1 MKKILLLIIALGWV
15 ILSQAANSNASAG
28 DQLQFRSS
36 GHALLFNK
44 DGFTAAGATHA
55 LKVSFVHAQG
65 VTPVGVGDSTA
76 TGNAMPVPA
85 GVPKQPADKTPLLK
99 QVTYNNL
106 WKGVTLTY
114 KASPQGVLESTYR
127 LDPDK
132 AGRVDASQIGL
143 RYNRDLSLDGSGNLV
158 VSYPNGT
165 VSESAPIAW
174 QTINGQRQKVKV
186 SFRLNG
192 KREAGFTLGDYT
204 AGIPVEIDPTLSYQT
219 FLGANNTNVHTI
231 TVDGSGNVYVGGDS
245 ATPWGSPIRAFSSG
259 SLDGFVAKLSA
270 NGDLLWNT
278 FLGSSDYDV
287 VNSIVVDGNGNVYV
301 GETSYSTWGSPITYF
316 SNNTS
321 VVAKLTSDGA
331 LLWNTF
337 LGSGSGIRN
346 VRGVAVDSSGNV
358 YAGVDNGFVAKLST
372 DGTLLWNTF
381 LGGSAGNGNICGI
394 AVDGSANVYVGGNSS
409 SSWGSPIVPY
419 DASLYAKNGFVAKL
433 TSAGALMWNTFL
445 AGGKSVINTIHVD
458 GTGNVYVGGYS
469 SSTGLVAKLTSDG
482 SFLWNIF
489 LGSSSMGFS
498 NVYGIGVD
506 GSGNVYVG
514 GYSGET
520 WGSPI
525 RAYTNGYNGDPISEM
540 DDGFMAKLTSN
551 GDLLLNTFLGNHT
564 FDAVN
569 GIAVDGSGNWY
580 VGGTSSTAWGAPI
593 RAFGGSGGS
602 YGTDGFVAK
611 NFGMYVTAPMVTT
624 LAIGYYNATSAT
636 LGGNV
641 NADNGTTVI
650 DNGAI
655 VTERGVV
662 YSPTNTIPTIGGT
675 DVIQNANGTGT
686 GSFNKNISGLSPNTT
701 YYVRA
706 YAINAVGTSYG
717 SVQSFKTK
725 LLPVITWSNPA
736 DITYGTALS
745 ATQLNATANVPGTF
759 VYSPVL
765 GTVLNVGS
773 SQPLTVTFTP
783 TDATKYSTETKTVNI
798 TVIGIAPSNLSYATP
813 VVYVTGKPIPALSP
827 TVTGSPV
834 ISYTVSPALPAG
846 LTLNT
851 TTGIISGTPTTVT
864 AAANYQVT
872 ATNNIGN
879 TAFAISITIND
890 GTTIGVAPANLSY
903 ASPVVY
909 VTGKSI
915 PALRPTVTGG
925 AVSNYSVSPALPAG
939 LTLNA
944 TTGIISGTPTTV
956 TAKNNYLI
964 TATNANGSTAYAV
977 SITINDLATTT
988 GVAPANL
995 TYASPVVYIT
1005 GKSIPTLSPTVTG
1018 GAVNSYSVSPA
1029 LPTGLILNAS
1039 TGIISGIPT
1048 VVTPTA
1054 NYQVT
1059 ATNNVGST
1067 AFAISITINDG
1078 TTTGVAPANL
1088 SYTSPVVYVIG
1099 KSISALS
1106 PTVTGGAVSSYG
1118 VSPALP
1124 AGLTLDATTGI
1135 ISGTPTTV
1143 TAKNNYLIT
1152 ATNANGSTTY
1162 AVSITINNAAT
1173 TTGVAPAN
1181 LTYASPVVYIKGKSI
1196 PALIPTVTG
1205 GSVSSYSVSP
1215 ALPAG
1220 LTLNASTGIISG
1232 TPTVVT
1238 AAANYQV
1245 TATNNIGS
1253 TAFAISI
1260 TINDA
1265 ATTTGVAPANLS
1277 YATPVVYVT
1286 GKSIPALIPT
1296 VIGGAVSN
1304 YSVSPALP
1312 AGLSLDPATGII
1324 SGTPTTVTARANY
1337 LVTATNADG
1346 STAYAVSITIND
1358 AATTTGI
1365 APANLTY
1372 ATPVVYVTGKSI
1384 PVLIPTVIGGAV
1396 SSYSVTPA
1404 LPTGLT
1410 LNTITGIISGTP
1422 TAVTAASTYLVAATN
1437 ANGSTTSAVSIT
1449 IIDASTTTGVAPSNL
1464 RYTTPMV
1471 YIAGTA
1477 ITDLIPGV
1485 IGTVDSYSVSPALP
1499 AGLLIDPATGIISGT
1514 PTAASVATNYLVTA
1528 KNANGSTTFS
1538 VNIEVSAPPRNLRY
1552 ATPVVYIAGTAIANL
1567 SPDVIGTVDSYSVSP
1582 DLPEGLS
1589 LDPATGI
1596 ISGTPTVV
1604 TAADNYLVTAT
1615 NNVGSTAFAV
1625 SITINDG
1632 SIITGV
1638 SPANLSYTSPVVY
1651 ITGKSISALIPT
1663 VRGGAV
1669 TSYSVSPALPA
1680 GLILDPATGIISGT
1694 PTTVT
1699 AKDSYLV
1706 TATNAD
1712 GSTTYAVSITIIDA
1726 ATTTG
1731 VAPANLTYATPVV
1744 YVTGKSI
1751 PALIPTVIGGT
1762 VNNYSVSPALPTGLT
1777 LNATTGI
1784 ISGTPTAVTAAAN
1797 YQVTATNN
1805 VGSTAFAVSIT
1816 INDAATATGVAPA
1829 NLSYTSPVVY
1839 VTGKSISALI
1849 PTVRG
1854 GAVSSYSVSPAL
1866 PAGLTLDPAIGII
1879 SGTPTTVTTR
1889 DNYLVTATNADG
1901 STTYAVSI
1909 TIIDAATTT
1918 GVAPAN
1924 LTYATPVV
1932 YVRGKSIPALIPII
1946 IGGAVSSY
1954 SVSPALPAG
1963 LTLDVTTGIISGTPT
1978 VVSAAANYQVTATNN
1993 VGSTAFAIS
2002 ITINDGS
2009 ITTGVAPANLSYT
2022 SPVVYVTGKSISALS
2037 PTVTGGAVSSYSVS
2051 PALPAGLTL
2060 DPATGIISGTPTTVT
2075 ARDNYLVTATNA
2087 NGSTAY
2093 AVSITINDVATT
2105 TGVAPANLT
2114 YASPVVYVTGKSIPA
2129 LIPTV
2134 IGAAV
2139 SSYSVSPALPAGLT
2153 LDATTGIIS
2162 GTPTIVSAAANYT
2175 VTATNNVGSTA
2186 FAVSI
2191 TINDAATTTGVAPA
2205 NLSYTSPVVY
2215 VTGKSI
2221 SALSPTVIG
2230 GAVSSYSVSP
2240 ALPAGLTLDA
2250 TTGIIFGTPTT
2261 VTAKANYLVTATNAD
2276 GSTAYAVSI
2285 TINDP
2290 ATTTGVAPAN
2300 LTYASPVVYAAE
2312 TAIAN
2317 LIPDVIGTVDSYTV
2331 SPALPAGL
2339 LIDATTGV
2347 ISGTPSVGSVATNY
2361 LVTATNAN
2369 GSTTFSVNIRVSA
2382 PPRNLSYATPV
2393 VYSAGAAIANLT
2405 PELIGTV
2412 DSYSV
2417 SPALPAGLSI
2427 NAATGIIS
2435 GTPTAA
2441 SVAANYLL
2449 SATNADGFTT
2459 FSVNLTVNAAGVTTG
2474 VAPSNLSYA
2483 TPVVYT
2489 AGTTIASMTP
2499 SVIGTVDSYSV
2510 SPALPAGLSI
2520 NTATGI
2526 ISGTPS
2532 AASVATNYLVT
2543 ATNANGS
2550 TTFRVNITVNAAG
2563 TTTGVAPANLTY
2575 TTPVVYV
2582 TGKSISA
2589 LIPTVIGGAVS
2600 SYSVS
2605 PALPDGLTLDA
2616 TTGIISGTPTTVTAA
2631 ANYLVT
2637 ATNNVG
2643 STAFVVSITI
2653 NDAGTTTGVAPAN
2666 LTYASPVVYVTGKSI
2681 SALSPTVMGAAVSS
2695 YSVSPALP
2703 AGLSID
2709 ASTGIISGIPT
2720 VVTAAANYL
2729 VTATN
2734 TSGSTAFAVSITIND
2749 ASATT
2754 GVAPANLSYTS
2765 PVVYVTG
2772 KSIPALIPT
2781 VIGGAV
2787 SSYSISPAL
2796 PAGLTLDATTGIIS
2810 GTPTTVTAKDNYLV
2824 TATNNVGSTAFAVSI
2839 TINDAATTTGV
2850 APANLSYA
2858 SPVVYVTGKSISALS
2873 PTVMGAA
2880 VSSYSVSPAL
2890 PAGLTLD
2897 ATTGIISGTPTA
2909 VTAATNYLVTAT
2921 NASGSTAY
2929 AVSITINDASATTGV
2944 APANLTYASPVV
2956 YVTGKSIPALSPTV
2970 MGAAVSS
2977 YSVSPALPAGLTLN
2991 ATTGI
2996 ISGTPT
3002 TVTAK
3007 DNYLVTATNNVG
3019 STAFAVSITINDAAT
3034 TTGVAPAN
3042 LSYASPVVYVTGK
3055 SISALSPTVTGG
3067 AVSSYSVSPALPAGL
3082 TLDGTTGIISGTP
3095 TTVTAAANY
3104 LVTATNNVGSTA
3116 YAVSITINDASATT
3130 GVAPA
3135 NLTYATP
3142 VVYVTG
3148 KSISALIP
3156 TVIGGVVSSYSV
3168 SPVLP
3173 AGLTLNAT
3181 TGIISGTPTAVTA
3194 KNNYLVTATN
3204 NVGSTAFAVSIT
3216 INDAATTTGV
3226 APANLSYA
3234 SPVVYVTGKSIS
3246 ALSPT
3251 VTGGAVSSYSVSPAL
3266 PAGLTLDGTT
3276 GIISGTP
3283 TTVTAKANY
3292 LVTATNN
3299 VGSTAYA
3306 VSITINDVATTT
3318 GVAPANLSYTSP
3330 VVYVTG
3336 KSILALNPTVTGGA
3350 VSSYSVSPAL
3360 PAGLSIN
3367 ATTGIIGGT
3376 PTAASVAANYLV
3388 TATNANGS
3396 TTFSV
3401 NLTVNAAG
3409 VTVGVAPGNLSY
3421 ATPVV
3426 YTVGTTIASLTPSVI
3441 GTVDSYSVSPALPAG
3456 LSINAA
3462 TGIISG
3468 TPASAS
3474 VATNYFVTA
3483 TNANGSTTFRV
3494 NLTINA
3500 AGVST
3505 GVAPSNLSYATP
3517 VVYTAGT
3524 TIASMTPEVIGT
3536 VDSYSV
3542 SPALP
3547 AGLSINTATGIIGG
3561 TPSAASVATNYLVTA
3576 TNANGSTTFRVN
3588 LTVNAAGVTTGVA
3601 PGNLSYAT
3609 PVVYNVG
3616 TTIASLTPTVIGTVG
3631 GYSVSPALP
3640 AGLSINAA
3648 TGIISGTPSA
3658 ISVAANYLVTAM
3670 NANGSTTFSVSIAVK
3685 GPKIAGD
3692 KNGDGKITAPEI
3704 AGDVDGDGK
3713 ITFPEIAGDTDGDG
3727 KITAPEIAG
3736 DTNGDGKITAPE
3748 IAGDIDGNGKID
3760 GAEIAGDINGDGII
3774 DNGEVVGDTGGDGKI
3789 TAPEI
3794 LGDANG
3800 NAVLDGAEITPVIM
3814 SGATTLKL
3822 CPDDNI
3828 ACTNYN
3834 ANLIYQWSKDGSPIT
3849 GAAGQTLTVPV
3860 GGDGKYSLTVRDRG
3874 ASSFINSSAVVSVSV
3889 YTITTPIIVEK
3900 KKSGNISIL
3909 IVDNSKNGYKGYAW
3923 TYADGSALP
3932 GDIANDRQFLV
3943 LAPSHFDEK
3952 FMVTITDNNSCKAT
3966 SGIAYPT
3973 VRNIK
3978 ANVYPSINS
3987 GAFKVSLT
3995 DVQEGSLIVR
4005 VYNQTGTQNKTYVF
4019 KDVTAETAYQIN
4031 ADSFVPGTYLVEVS
4045 LGDFKE
4051 TQKIIIQH

>member
-15 ILSQAANSNASAG
+15 IALQAVNSKASAG

-44 DGFTAAGATHA
+44 DGFTAAGTTHA
-55 LKVSFVHAQG
+55 LKVSFVHARG
-65 VTPVGVGDSTA
+65 VTPVGVGDSTS

-85 GVPKQPADKTPLLK
+85 GMPKQPVDKTPLLK

-127 LDPDK
+127 LMPDK

-158 VSYPNGT
+158 ISYPNGT
-165 VSESAPIAW
+165 VSESAPVAW
-174 QTINGQRQKVKV
+174 QTINGQRQKVDV
-186 SFRLNG
+186 SFQLNG

-204 AGIPVEIDPTLSYQT
+204 AGIPVEIDPTLSWTT
-219 FLGANNTNVHTI
+219 FLGGSGADYLYAIAADAAGNVYVGGYSSATWGSPIRPFTGNQDGYVAKLSSDGVLLWNTFLGGMSNDFVRAI
-231 TVDGSGNVYVGGDS
+231 TVDGSGNVYVGGYTAFDMYNPGS
-245 ATPWGSPIRAFSSG
+245 WGSPIRPYTVG
-259 SLDGFVAKLSA
+259 DGFVS
-270 NGDLLWNT
+270 
-278 FLGSSDYDV
+278 
-287 VNSIVVDGNGNVYV
+287 
-301 GETSYSTWGSPITYF
+301 
-316 SNNTS
+316 
-321 VVAKLTSDGA
+321 KLTSSGA

-337 LGSGSGIRN
+337 LGGMSGEEQI
-346 VRGVAVDSSGNV
+346 
-358 YAGVDNGFVAKLST
+358 Y
-372 DGTLLWNTF
+372 
-381 LGGSAGNGNICGI
+381 GI
-394 AVDGSANVYVGGNSS
+394 A
-409 SSWGSPIVPY
+409 
-419 DASLYAKNGFVAKL
+419 
-433 TSAGALMWNTFL
+433 
-445 AGGKSVINTIHVD
+445 
-458 GTGNVYVGGYS
+458 
-469 SSTGLVAKLTSDG
+469 
-482 SFLWNIF
+482 
-489 LGSSSMGFS
+489 
-498 NVYGIGVD
+498 VD

-514 GYSGET
+514 GTSGGS

-525 RAYTNGYNGDPISEM
+525 VDHTVASGDPTDVFVAKLSTGGALLWNTFFGGEGLPDGISGIAM
-540 DDGFMAKLTSN
+540 DNSSNVYVLGSSQTSWGSPIESYPPSGSVVSFVAKLTSV
-551 GDLLLNTFLGNHT
+551 GGLSWNTFITDKFYG
-564 FDAVN
+564 N
-569 GIAVDGSGNWY
+569 GIAVDGSGNVYLGGFSYATWGSPINAHVIANSNSSADACLLKLSTNGVLLWNTFLGGVSGDNISKVTFDSSGNVY
-580 VGGTSSTAWGAPI
+580 VAGTSGATWGSPI
-593 RAFGGSGGS
+593 RAFNSYGAHYSENNFVARLTSNGVLSMNTFYGNGKMPPTTGIAMDGSDNVYVGGSASFAWGS
-602 YGTDGFVAK
+602 PIKDFTAVVDVHVAK
-611 NFGMYVTAPMVTT
+611 NLGMSVTTPAVTTTAISTYNASSATMGGNITDDGGATVTA
-624 LAIGYYNATSAT
+624 
-636 LGGNV
+636 
-641 NADNGTTVI
+641 
-650 DNGAI
+650 
-655 VTERGVV
+655 RGVL
-662 YSPTNTIPTIGGT
+662 YSSTNSTPTIGDA
-675 DVIQNANGTGT
+675 DVTPDANGNGS
-686 GSFNKNISGLSPNTT
+686 GSFSKTISGLSANAT

-706 YAINAVGTSYG
+706 YAINSVGTSYG

-725 LLPVITWSNPA
+725 QLPVITWSNPA

-765 GTVLNVGS
+765 GTVLSVGS
-773 SQPLTVTFTP
+773 SQPLAVTFTP
-783 TDATKYSTETKTVNI
+783 TDVTNYSTETKTVNI

-827 TVTGSPV
+827 TV
-834 ISYTVSPALPAG
+834 
-846 LTLNT
+846 N
-851 TTGIISGTPTTVT
+851 SGG
-864 AAANYQVT
+864 AAN
-872 ATNNIGN
+872 
-879 TAFAISITIND
+879 S
-890 GTTIGVAPANLSY
+890 
-903 ASPVVY
+903 
-909 VTGKSI
+909 
-915 PALRPTVTGG
+915 
-925 AVSNYSVSPALPAG
+925 YSVSPALPAG

-944 TTGIISGTPTTV
+944 TTGIISGTPTVV
-956 TAKNNYLI
+956 TAAANYLI
-964 TATNANGSTAYAV
+964 TATNIYGSATFNVNLTVNAAGVTA
-977 SITINDLATTT
+977 

-995 TYASPVVYIT
+995 TYASPVVYVT
-1005 GKSIPTLSPTVTG
+1005 GKSIP
-1018 GAVNSYSVSPA
+1018 
-1029 LPTGLILNAS
+1029 
-1039 TGIISGIPT
+1039 
-1048 VVTPTA
+1048 
-1054 NYQVT
+1054 
-1059 ATNNVGST
+1059 
-1067 AFAISITINDG
+1067 
-1078 TTTGVAPANL
+1078 
-1088 SYTSPVVYVIG
+1088 
-1099 KSISALS
+1099 ALS
-1106 PTVTGGAVSSYG
+1106 PTVMGGAVSSYS

-1143 TAKNNYLIT
+1143 TAKNNYLVT
-1152 ATNANGSTTY
+1152 ATNNVGSTAF
-1162 AVSITINNAAT
+1162 AVSITVNDVVTI
-1173 TTGVAPAN
+1173 TGVAPAN
-1181 LTYASPVVYIKGKSI
+1181 LSYTSPVVYVTGKSI
-1196 PALIPTVTG
+1196 SALSPTVTG
-1205 GSVSSYSVSP
+1205 GAVSSYSVSP
-1215 ALPAG
+1215 ALPTG
-1220 LTLNASTGIISG
+1220 LSLNATTGIISG
-1232 TPTVVT
+1232 TPTAVT

-1265 ATTTGVAPANLS
+1265 SITTGVAPANLT

-1286 GKSIPALIPT
+1286 GTSIPALSPT
-1296 VIGGAVSN
+1296 VRGGAVSN

-1324 SGTPTTVTARANY
+1324 SGTPTAVTAVASY
-1337 LVTATNADG
+1337 LVTATNNLG
-1346 STAYAVSITIND
+1346 STAFAVSITIND

-1372 ATPVVYVTGKSI
+1372 ATPVVYVTGTSI
-1384 PVLIPTVIGGAV
+1384 PALSPTVIGGAV

-1422 TAVTAASTYLVAATN
+1422 TVVTAAANYLVAATN
-1437 ANGSTTSAVSIT
+1437 AKGSTTSAVSIT
-1449 IIDASTTTGVAPSNL
+1449 INNASTTTGVAPSNL

-1471 YIAGTA
+1471 YIEGTA
-1477 ITDLIPGV
+1477 IANLIPDV

-1499 AGLLIDPATGIISGT
+1499 AGLLIDASTGIISGT

-1567 SPDVIGTVDSYSVSP
+1567 LPDVIGTVGSYSVSP

-1669 TSYSVSPALPA
+1669 SSYSVSPALPA
-1680 GLILDPATGIISGT
+1680 GLTLDPATGIISGT

-1699 AKDSYLV
+1699 AKDNYLV
-1706 TATNAD
+1706 TASNAD
-1712 GSTTYAVSITIIDA
+1712 GSTTYAVSITINDV

-1731 VAPANLTYATPVV
+1731 VAPANLA
-1744 YVTGKSI
+1744 
-1751 PALIPTVIGGT
+1751 
-1762 VNNYSVSPALPTGLT
+1762 
-1777 LNATTGI
+1777 
-1784 ISGTPTAVTAAAN
+1784 
-1797 YQVTATNN
+1797 
-1805 VGSTAFAVSIT
+1805 
-1816 INDAATATGVAPA
+1816 
-1829 NLSYTSPVVY
+1829 
-1839 VTGKSISALI
+1839 
-1849 PTVRG
+1849 
-1854 GAVSSYSVSPAL
+1854 
-1866 PAGLTLDPAIGII
+1866 
-1879 SGTPTTVTTR
+1879 
-1889 DNYLVTATNADG
+1889 
-1901 STTYAVSI
+1901 
-1909 TIIDAATTT
+1909 
-1918 GVAPAN
+1918 
-1924 LTYATPVV
+1924 YATPVV
-1932 YVRGKSIPALIPII
+1932 YVRGKSIPALIPTV

-1963 LTLDVTTGIISGTPT
+1963 LTLNATTGIISGTPT
-1978 VVSAAANYQVTATNN
+1978 VVTAAANYQVTATNN
-1993 VGSTAFAIS
+1993 IGSTAFAVS
-2002 ITINDGS
+2002 ITINDAAT
-2009 ITTGVAPANLSYT
+2009 TTGVAPANLSYT

-2037 PTVTGGAVSSYSVS
+2037 PTVRGGAVISYSVS

-2060 DPATGIISGTPTTVT
+2060 DGTTGIISGTPTTVT

-2093 AVSITINDVATT
+2093 AVSITVNDVATT

-2114 YASPVVYVTGKSIPA
+2114 YATPVVYVRGKSIPALSPTVIGGAVSSYSVSPALPAGLTLDPATGIISGIPTTVTAAANYTVTATNASGSTAFAVSITINDGSTTTGVAPANLSYASPVVYVTGKSISALSPTVMGAAVTSYSVSPTLPAGLTFNTATGVISGTPTTVTAKDNYLVTASNADGSTTYAVSITINDVATSTGVAPANLTYATPVVYVTGKSIPA
-2129 LIPTV
+2129 LSPMVT
-2134 IGAAV
+2134 GGAV

-2162 GTPTIVSAAANYT
+2162 GTPTVVSAAANYQ

-2250 TTGIIFGTPTT
+2250 TTGIIMGTPTT
-2261 VTAKANYLVTATNAD
+2261 VTAKDNYLVTATNAN
-2276 GSTAYAVSI
+2276 GSTAFAISI
-2285 TINDP
+2285 TINDV

-2300 LTYASPVVYAAE
+2300 LTYATPMVYAVE

-2317 LIPDVIGTVDSYTV
+2317 LVPDVIGTVDSYSV

-2369 GSTTFSVNIRVSA
+2369 GSTTFNVNIRVSA

-2412 DSYSV
+2412 DSYNV

-2435 GTPTAA
+2435 GTPTAP
-2441 SVAANYLL
+2441 SVAANYLV

-2459 FSVNLTVNAAGVTTG
+2459 FSVNLTVNATGVTTG
-2474 VAPSNLSYA
+2474 VAPGNLSYA

-2489 AGTTIASMTP
+2489 AGTAIASMTP

-2510 SPALPAGLSI
+2510 SPVLPTGLNI
-2520 NTATGI
+2520 DAATGI

-2575 TTPVVYV
+2575 
-2582 TGKSISA
+2582 
-2589 LIPTVIGGAVS
+2589 
-2600 SYSVS
+2600 
-2605 PALPDGLTLDA
+2605 
-2616 TTGIISGTPTTVTAA
+2616 
-2631 ANYLVT
+2631 
-2637 ATNNVG
+2637 
-2643 STAFVVSITI
+2643 IT
-2653 NDAGTTTGVAPAN
+2653 
-2666 LTYASPVVYVTGKSI
+2666 
-2681 SALSPTVMGAAVSS
+2681 
-2695 YSVSPALP
+2695 
-2703 AGLSID
+2703 
-2709 ASTGIISGIPT
+2709 
-2720 VVTAAANYL
+2720 
-2729 VTATN
+2729 
-2734 TSGSTAFAVSITIND
+2734 
-2749 ASATT
+2749 
-2754 GVAPANLSYTS
+2754 

-2796 PAGLTLDATTGIIS
+2796 PAGLSINSTTGIIS
-2810 GTPTTVTAKDNYLV
+2810 GTPTTVAAKANYLV
-2824 TATNNVGSTAFAVSI
+2824 SATNANGSTTYVISI

-2850 APANLSYA
+2850 APANLSY
-2858 SPVVYVTGKSISALS
+2858 T
-2873 PTVMGAA
+2873 
-2880 VSSYSVSPAL
+2880 
-2890 PAGLTLD
+2890 
-2897 ATTGIISGTPTA
+2897 
-2909 VTAATNYLVTAT
+2909 
-2921 NASGSTAY
+2921 
-2929 AVSITINDASATTGV
+2929 
-2944 APANLTYASPVV
+2944 
-2956 YVTGKSIPALSPTV
+2956 
-2970 MGAAVSS
+2970 
-2977 YSVSPALPAGLTLN
+2977 
-2991 ATTGI
+2991 
-2996 ISGTPT
+2996 
-3002 TVTAK
+3002 
-3007 DNYLVTATNNVG
+3007 
-3019 STAFAVSITINDAAT
+3019 
-3034 TTGVAPAN
+3034 
-3042 LSYASPVVYVTGK
+3042 SPVVYVTGK

-3082 TLDGTTGIISGTP
+3082 TLDATTGIISGTPTVVTAATNYQVTATNNVGSTAYAVLITINDASATTGVAPANLSYTSPVVYVTGKSIPALIPTVMGAAVSNYSVSPALPAGLTLDVTTGIISGTPTVVSAAANYQVTATNNVGSTAFAVSITINDGSITTGVAPANLSYTSPVVYVTGKSISALIPTVTGGAVSSYSVSSALPIGLTLDATTGIISGTP
-3095 TTVTAAANY
+3095 TTVTAKDNY
-3104 LVTATNNVGSTA
+3104 LVTATNASGSTA

-3135 NLTYATP
+3135 NLTYTTP

-3148 KSISALIP
+3148 KSIP
-3156 TVIGGVVSSYSV
+3156 
-3168 SPVLP
+3168 
-3173 AGLTLNAT
+3173 
-3181 TGIISGTPTAVTA
+3181 
-3194 KNNYLVTATN
+3194 
-3204 NVGSTAFAVSIT
+3204 
-3216 INDAATTTGV
+3216 
-3226 APANLSYA
+3226 
-3234 SPVVYVTGKSIS
+3234 

-3251 VTGGAVSSYSVSPAL
+3251 VTGGAVSSYTVSPGL
-3266 PAGLTLDGTT
+3266 PAGLTLNPAT

-3283 TTVTAKANY
+3283 TVVTAAANY
-3292 LVTATNN
+3292 QVIATNGS
-3299 VGSTAYA
+3299 GSTAYA
-3306 VSITINDVATTT
+3306 VSITINDGSITS
-3318 GVAPANLSYTSP
+3318 GVAPANLTYATP

-3336 KSILALNPTVTGGA
+3336 KSISALNPTVTGGA

-3360 PAGLSIN
+3360 PAGLILDG
-3367 ATTGIIGGT
+3367 TTGIISGIPT
-3376 PTAASVAANYLV
+3376 VVTAASNYLV
-3388 TATNANGS
+3388 TATNASGS
-3396 TTFSV
+3396 TAYAVSITINDASATTGV
-3401 NLTVNAAG
+3401 APANLSYTTPVVYVTGKSIPALSPTVTGGAVSSYTVSPSLPAGLTLNPATGIISGTPTVVTAATNYLVTATNASGSTAYA
-3409 VTVGVAPGNLSY
+3409 VSITINDASATTGVAPGNLSY

-3426 YTVGTTIASLTPSVI
+3426 YTAGTAIASL
-3441 GTVDSYSVSPALPAG
+3441 
-3456 LSINAA
+3456 
-3462 TGIISG
+3462 
-3468 TPASAS
+3468 
-3474 VATNYFVTA
+3474 
-3483 TNANGSTTFRV
+3483 
-3494 NLTINA
+3494 
-3500 AGVST
+3500 
-3505 GVAPSNLSYATP
+3505 
-3517 VVYTAGT
+3517 
-3524 TIASMTPEVIGT
+3524 TPEVIGT

-3542 SPALP
+3542 SPVLP
-3547 AGLSINTATGIIGG
+3547 TGLSINAATGIISG

-3588 LTVNAAGVTTGVA
+3588 LTINAAGVTVGVAPSNLRYATPVVYTAGTTIASLTPEVIGTVDSYSVSPVLPTGLSIDAATGIISGTPTAASVATNYLVTATNANGSATFRVNLTVNAAGVTTGVA

-3609 PVVYNVG
+3609 PVVYTAG
-3616 TTIASLTPTVIGTVG
+3616 TAIANLTPEVTGTVDS
-3631 GYSVSPALP
+3631 YSVSPALP
-3640 AGLSINAA
+3640 AGLSINAT

-3658 ISVAANYLVTAM
+3658 ASVATNYFVTAT
-3670 NANGSTTFSVSIAVK
+3670 NGNGSTTFSVSIAVE

-3692 KNGDGKITAPEI
+3692 KNGDGKITFPEIAGDKDGDGKITFPEIAGDLDGDGKIIAPEIAGDTNGDGKITAPEI

-3760 GAEIAGDINGDGII
+3760 DAEIAGDINGDGII

-3794 LGDANG
+3794 LGDTNG
-3800 NAVLDGAEITPVIM
+3800 NAVLDGAEITPIIM

-3822 CPDDNI
+3822 CPGDNI

-3834 ANLIYQWSKDGSPIT
+3834 ANLIYQWSKDGSLIA

-3860 GGDGKYSLTVRDRG
+3860 GGDGNYRLMVRNKG
-3874 ASSFINSSAVVSVSV
+3874 TSGVMNSSAVNISAVVSVSV
-3889 YTITTPIIVEK
+3889 YTITTPVIVEK

-3932 GDIANDRQFLV
+3932 GDIVNNRQFLV

-3952 FMVTITDNNSCKAT
+3952 FMVTITDSNACKAT

-4031 ADSFVPGTYLVEVS
+4031 ADNFVPGTYLVEVS